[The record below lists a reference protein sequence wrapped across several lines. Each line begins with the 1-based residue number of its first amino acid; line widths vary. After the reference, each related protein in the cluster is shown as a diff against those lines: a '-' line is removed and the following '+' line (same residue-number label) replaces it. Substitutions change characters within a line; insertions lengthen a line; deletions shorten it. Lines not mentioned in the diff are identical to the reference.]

1 MSDSYL
7 AVGRVWELCGEDTV
21 SDNDTSGMAARSE
34 KMFPDSRLQNFYINI
49 ERKGI
54 KEYAKSNK
62 KSGKEKVSQ
71 I

>member
-34 KMFPDSRLQNFYINI
+34 RWCDSN
-49 ERKGI
+49 E
-54 KEYAKSNK
+54 A
-62 KSGKEKVSQ
+62 VSRQ
-71 I
+71 PPAEFLY